1 MRLSLHLRLTTWL
14 LLVSYLNLL
23 CPVSVLCAELDV
35 PALSLPNGHA
45 VNPSSPPAP
54 HNSQPST
61 LSPQPSIKPNHT
73 LPAGV
78 VQSIPAIEFSST
90 PTDGQIF
97 RARIFPEPL
106 VSFGQPTTPGENT
119 ALAQAITHYL
129 QPGTGGDLTVFTDFL
144 AKYPQSAWA
153 ASLHLNLGLSY
164 FATAY
169 FSKAF
174 TEYAAA
180 WALSKTATDQHGRAI
195 GDRSIAELLR
205 LNARLG
211 RYDVLEKLFNEIG
224 NRPFHGNTME
234 LVAGARSGF
243 ALMQQRPENAFR
255 CGPAALDRILAH
267 QNKTVGFNQTLMTSR
282 STRQGMSLTQV
293 WKLAHEVGLD
303 YQMAKRAPGAAV
315 IAPAVVNWK
324 VGHYAALISEQ
335 NGVSRVEDPTFGPDA
350 YFATRAALDAEA
362 SGYFLV
368 PSGPLPAGWQP
379 VGEDEGSTV
388 WGKGA
393 TTTDDPTRTRPYDPT
408 TCPGGGGGGMP
419 VASAQLMVCGLHL
432 TDKPLFYTPPVGP
445 SVAFTMTYNQRE
457 ASQPTTFD
465 YGNVGN
471 LWMFGWQSYVYE
483 QFTYAG
489 GSGIYTF
496 FNVTPTVHLMGG
508 GTEPYPSELG
518 EYTVPQ
524 YQMDSHAKLVKTDG
538 NTYSQTN
545 PDGSRYIYGFTS
557 AWTVNPTTEEQDRRY
572 FLTQIIDPAGNALT
586 FSYDSSMRMV
596 AVTDAL
602 GQVTTLSYNL
612 ASDPLKLTQ
621 VTDPFGRTTQL
632 SYNANG
638 QLSQMTDM
646 LGLTSQ
652 FTYSSDGSD
661 FITNMTT
668 PYGASNF
675 ASGVGVNGLDRW
687 LTMAD
692 PMGNTERLEYR
703 DFLTSNVGL
712 LPAGMNINS
721 GGDYNGNTFY
731 WDKHAYASWPDVNAA
746 HDYHWMLNQI
756 NAASGDLENEK
767 SALENNQVWYNYPG
781 QTYAGYIGTS
791 GTPSAIGRV
800 LDDGTSQI
808 YQYTYNSLG
817 KILTTT
823 DPLLRM
829 TTYTYDQ
836 TNGIDL
842 MEVDQSIG
850 TTVGT
855 TTGGS
860 GGGTGGGDTGSGSG
874 GSSPPPIGG
883 TVPSGPHDVLAT
895 YTYNS
900 QHEPL
905 TATDA
910 SGQTTTYTYNS
921 AGQVSTITDAK
932 NEVTSYYYDPA
943 GAANTTDSTKT
954 GYLVA
959 VVGPAV
965 NSPTGPTTTF
975 SYDGY
980 GRVRTVTDSEGYAV
994 TTDYDIFNRPT
1005 VITYP
1010 DGTTTQNIYDKLDLA
1025 QQIDRRGRVT
1035 QYRYNPLRQ
1044 LVLVIDPMERNTAYD
1059 WCGCGALLSLT
1070 DPARNT
1076 TCWTYDLQG
1085 RKTAKIYPDQ
1095 TTETYTYEA
1104 TTSRLKSVTD
1114 AKAQVTNYKYNLDN
1128 SLNQISYTDTSGH
1141 PLVPATPTV
1150 SYFYDPTYLR
1160 ITSMTDGIGTT
1171 NYAYNPVPS
1180 SPITT
1185 PVTGAN
1191 QLYTVTGPLPNTIVS
1206 YQYDELG
1213 RATSTSIGT
1222 IVNDP
1227 ANTSGVAYD
1236 ALGRVT
1242 SAINPLGTFGYSY
1255 VNQTGRVAQIAYPNG
1270 QVTNYSYY
1278 PNSASTPGNDDQRLQ
1293 SISNLSALNTNLS
1306 TYSYTY
1312 DPNGIIQTWAKQID
1326 TASLLTSNFG
1336 YDSVDQLTS
1345 ASVPSASSV
1354 LKNFNYIYDPAGNRT
1369 AEQIDSGV
1377 AAATVN
1383 NDNQITALSSTGPI
1397 HFAGGLSEPANVTV
1411 NGMPAKVD
1419 ANNNFSADVPLAP
1432 GTNNVP
1438 VVATDGNGNTS
1449 TKTYQ
1454 VTVTDSGVNRTLTY
1468 DANGN
1473 LTNDGAGK
1481 TYTYDAANRMVS
1493 ITQASGVT
1501 GFAYDGFGHRVQETL
1516 NGTLIKQ
1523 WVWCGGAQPCEE
1535 RDGNNNVTKRF
1546 YAQGEQIALSSQPS
1560 TLNSYY
1566 FTHDHLGSVREMT
1579 DANGNLIAR
1588 YDYDP
1593 FGRRTLVSGT
1603 DLADFGFTGDY
1614 FHAVSGLDLTL
1625 YRAYD
1630 ANLGRW
1636 LSRDPIAEA
1645 GGINLY
1651 AYVLNNPVN
1660 KIDPLGLIS
1669 VPIKGG
1675 YHPSNCGSSP
1685 LDDFLLGLGLGALA
1699 VGAFTGVDYLLGLLL
1714 GTGAAVESD
1723 PNLDEQLQDIEQS
1736 TPAPE
1741 SPEISPSDLDGK
1753 TRSEIQDL
1761 ADQKGL
1767 VPKGDPTSPDY
1778 PRKWS
1783 DPVTGDERL
1792 RLDRGH
1798 IDPSTGQPYDNPNAA
1813 VDHVH
1818 GYDPE
1823 GNPISVNGDN
1833 HIPTIG
1839 E

>member
-1 MRLSLHLRLTTWL
+1 MLENLIPDTSSDMRLSLHLRLTTWL

-45 VNPSSPPAP
+45 PNPPVVPVLRSFSEGGSLPAVSSSNLSNGPATLD
-54 HNSQPST
+54 SRLST
-61 LSPQPSIKPNHT
+61 KSSVTPNRT

-90 PTDGQIF
+90 PTDEQIF

-119 ALAQAITHYL
+119 ALAQAITRYL

-180 WALSKTATDQHGRAI
+180 WALSKTATDQHGRAV

-211 RYDVLEKLFNEIG
+211 RYDVLEKLFKEIG

-234 LVAGARSGF
+234 LVAGARAGF

-267 QNKTVGFNQTLMTSR
+267 KNKTVGFNQTLMTSR

-335 NGVSRVEDPTFGPDA
+335 NGVSRLEDPTFGPNV
-350 YFATRAALDAEA
+350 YSATCAALDAEA

-368 PSGPLPAGWQP
+368 PAGPLPAGWQP
-379 VGEDEGSTV
+379 VGEDEGNTV

-393 TTTDDPTRTRPYDPT
+393 TTTNDPTRTRPYDPT
-408 TCPGGGGGGMP
+408 TNPCGNGSGMP

-471 LWMFGWQSYVYE
+471 LWMFGWQSYVDE
-483 QFTYAG
+483 EDDSTIISAG
-489 GSGIYTF
+489 QPPDILTTI
-496 FNVTPTVHLMGG
+496 TPTVHLMGG
-508 GTEPYPSELG
+508 GTEPYPTEQAASPDTGTPFIL
-518 EYTVPQ
+518 YSAQ
-524 YQMDSHAKLVKTDG
+524 YQQDSHVQLSKLAANSFV
-538 NTYSQTN
+538 QVN
-545 PDGSRYIYGFTS
+545 PDGSRYIYGFSTGYV
-557 AWTVNPTTEEQDRRY
+557 TNPATPLIAHNRF

-586 FSYDSSMRMV
+586 FSYDSSLRLV
-596 AVTDAL
+596 AATDAL

-621 VTDPFGRTTQL
+621 VTDPFGRSTVL

-638 QLSQMTDM
+638 QLTSITDM

-652 FTYSSDGSD
+652 FTYSTDGSD
-661 FITNMTT
+661 FITNMST
-668 PYGASNF
+668 PYGTSNF
-675 ASGVGVNGLDRW
+675 ASGIGVNGLDRW
-687 LTMAD
+687 LTMTD

-721 GGDYNGNTFY
+721 GGDYTGNTFY

-791 GTPSAIGRV
+791 GSPSAIGRV
-800 LDDGTSQI
+800 LDDGTSQV
-808 YQYTYNSLG
+808 YQYSYNSLG
-817 KILTTT
+817 KVLTST
-823 DPLLRM
+823 DPLGRV
-829 TTYTYDQ
+829 TTYTYDT

-842 MEVDQSIG
+842 TEVDQA
-850 TTVGT
+850 
-855 TTGGS
+855 
-860 GGGTGGGDTGSGSG
+860 TGSSG
-874 GSSPPPIGG
+874 Q
-883 TVPSGPHDVLAT
+883 HDILAT

-932 NEVTSYYYDPA
+932 NEVTGYYYDPA
-943 GAANTTDSTKT
+943 GAANTTDLTKT

-965 NSPTGPTTTF
+965 NFPTGPTTTF
-975 SYDGY
+975 AYDGY
-980 GRVRTVTDSEGYAV
+980 GRVRTVTDSEGYTV
-994 TTDYDIFNRPT
+994 ITDYDVFNRPT

-1010 DGTTTQNIYDKLDLA
+1010 DGTTTQNIYDRLDLA

-1035 QYRYNPLRQ
+1035 QYRYNSLRQ

-1076 TCWTYDLQG
+1076 TYWTYDLQG

-1095 TTETYTYEA
+1095 TSESYTYEA

-1114 AKAQVTNYKYNLDN
+1114 AKSQVTNYKYNLDN
-1128 SLNQISYTDTSGH
+1128 SLNQVSYTDTSGH

-1150 SYFYDPTYLR
+1150 SYTYDPNYLR
-1160 ITSMTDGIGTT
+1160 VTSMTDGIGTT
-1171 NYAYNPVPS
+1171 HYAYNPVPS

-1191 QLYTVTGPLPNTIVS
+1191 QLASVTGPLPNSTIS
-1206 YQYDELG
+1206 YAYDELG
-1213 RATSTSIGT
+1213 REVGESHSGTVNGEPITANSSSI
-1222 IVNDP
+1222 
-1227 ANTSGVAYD
+1227 YD

-1242 SAINPLGTFGYSY
+1242 SATNPLGTFGYSY

-1278 PNSASTPGNDDQRLQ
+1278 PNSAAAPGNDDQRLQ

-1312 DPNGIIQTWAKQID
+1312 DPNGIIQTWAKQND
-1326 TASLLTSNFG
+1326 TASALTSSFT
-1336 YDSVDQLTS
+1336 YDSADQLTS
-1345 ASVPSASSV
+1345 ASLTSV
-1354 LKNFNYIYDPAGNRT
+1354 QNFRYLYDQAGNRT
-1369 AEQIDSGV
+1369 SEQIDSGV

-1411 NGMPAKVD
+1411 NGVPAKVD

-1432 GTNNVP
+1432 GTSTVP

-1481 TYTYDAANRMVS
+1481 TYGYDAANRLIS

-1501 GFAYDGFGHRVQETL
+1501 GFVYDGKGRRVQETL
-1516 NGTLIKQ
+1516 NGALIKQ

-1535 RDGNNNVTKRF
+1535 RDASNNVTKRF
-1546 YAQGEQIALSSQPS
+1546 YMQGEQIGSS
-1560 TLNSYY
+1560 NYF

-1579 DANGNLIAR
+1579 DSNGNLIAR
-1588 YDYDP
+1588 YDFDP
-1593 FGRRTLVSGT
+1593 FGRRTLISGT
-1603 DLADFGFTGDY
+1603 DLADFGFTGFYYD
-1614 FHAVSGLDLTL
+1614 HASGLNFTVT
-1625 YRAYD
+1625 RAYD

-1636 LSRDPIAEA
+1636 LSRDTIGEN

-1651 AYVLNNPVN
+1651 RYVANNPIN
-1660 KIDPLGLIS
+1660 AIDPFGLQT
-1669 VPIKGG
+1669 PF
-1675 YHPSNCGSSP
+1675 PT
-1685 LDDFLLGLGLGALA
+1685 
-1699 VGAFTGVDYLLGLLL
+1699 TGINPTNG
-1714 GTGAAVESD
+1714 
-1723 PNLDEQLQDIEQS
+1723 DELS
-1736 TPAPE
+1736 
-1741 SPEISPSDLDGK
+1741 
-1753 TRSEIQDL
+1753 
-1761 ADQKGL
+1761 
-1767 VPKGDPTSPDY
+1767 GDPQGVALGSAAKLMDGSNGQESWGRIPDEEGWGIIPTAIY
-1778 PRKWS
+1778 
-1783 DPVTGDERL
+1783 
-1792 RLDRGH
+1792 
-1798 IDPSTGQPYDNPNAA
+1798 
-1813 VDHVH
+1813 DHVH
-1818 GYDPE
+1818 PLPPLTQAQLDWEIQY
-1823 GNPISVNGDN
+1823 GNPSPGTQNFAPAEPGDPN
-1833 HIPTIG
+1833 NPSDPSSPSGPTSGGPCSKNPVTPTYTPIPHLYLPPQG
-1839 E
+1839 RPLVLVY